1 MGNVSF
7 STLTKYTRWC
17 DGDIYVCRKSNGYF
31 YCMHCSLMDDMHD
44 AVFKRRTDILSHMIQ
59 HKNEGHNVPDL
70 AFALLQIEKNKFGEE
85 GYVEENDNG
94 GKACNPS

>member
-1 MGNVSF
+1 
-7 STLTKYTRWC
+7 
-17 DGDIYVCRKSNGYF
+17 
-31 YCMHCSLMDDMHD
+31 MDDMHD